1 MSARASVIGPVR
13 LDSVVRV
20 NPDMLFSELEGEAVV
35 LNLAS
40 GVYFGLNGVGA
51 RIWELLTAGKDLRG
65 IKAALLDE
73 FDVPADVCEA
83 DLLEV
88 VGRMAADGLVTVG

>member
-1 MSARASVIGPVR
+1 MSTRSSVISPVR
-13 LDSVVRV
+13 LEASVRV

-51 RIWELLTAGKDLRG
+51 RIWELLTAGKDLRA

-88 VGRMAADGLVTVG
+88 VGRMAADGLVTAG